1 MPLLT
6 SCIKC
11 YPRFKSWV
19 IEHEMCTQRYR
30 RTVCVGMQEISVCV
44 CVCVYTGR
52 LTAAFTNRVSPSC
65 RLWGWG
71 GGIGVAPQKSGEI
84 NRRSEGLK
92 EMYSSRHGGQI
103 CSNLL
108 LLEEGRGIN
117 KATLFSGWD
126 STAVELEKL
135 RHPTW
140 FLLLFSLSYLFSTFL
155 FFRLIP
161 LSIPNIIF
169 KSKAQ
174 VGLF

>member
-1 MPLLT
+1 MYSKVQKDSLCRHAGDL
-6 SCIKC
+6 
-11 YPRFKSWV
+11 
-19 IEHEMCTQRYR
+19 
-30 RTVCVGMQEISVCV
+30 CV
-44 CVCVYTGR
+44 CMYVCVYTGR

-65 RLWGWG
+65 RLWGWVG
-71 GGIGVAPQKSGEI
+71 EIGVALQKSGEI

-117 KATLFSGWD
+117 KATLFFGWD

-140 FLLLFSLSYLFSTFL
+140 FLFLFSLSYLFSTLL

-161 LSIPNIIF
+161 LTILNIIF